1 MAWPNFGRTGVHSV
15 HVEGGGLQAPVL
27 FSLLAKFQLIVPRL
41 QAACWILGSGQST
54 SQQVWQVSTR
64 SMNWPNAFCH
74 FPPKRCFGC
83 GPLLFSAWKSVSGE
97 SGEGSGSPVLIKV
110 VVEDGRGW
118 RQCSSLA
125 AAWYAVSLDLEKA
138 LVGISGRTILF
149 FVPMS
154 SSSSTL
160 LTSDLRPFS

>member
-1 MAWPNFGRTGVHSV
+1 MYHGGAADHMAWPNFGRTGVHSV

-41 QAACWILGSGQST
+41 QAACWILGRGQST

-83 GPLLFSAWKSVSGE
+83 GPLLFSAWKSVFWREWRGKRVTSVDKSGGGGRKRME
-97 SGEGSGSPVLIKV
+97 TVLKF
-110 VVEDGRGW
+110 G
-118 RQCSSLA
+118 
-125 AAWYAVSLDLEKA
+125 
-138 LVGISGRTILF
+138 
-149 FVPMS
+149 
-154 SSSSTL
+154 
-160 LTSDLRPFS
+160 